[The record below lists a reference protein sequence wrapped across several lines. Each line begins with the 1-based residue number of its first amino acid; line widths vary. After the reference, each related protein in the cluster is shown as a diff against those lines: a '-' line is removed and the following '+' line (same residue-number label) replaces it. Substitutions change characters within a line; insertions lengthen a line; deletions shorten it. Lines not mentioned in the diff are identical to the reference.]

1 MTSRPT
7 PARGRDL
14 RRYPGFGL
22 LTWFCM
28 IFLYAPILI
37 MAIYSFNKI
46 RSITTWGGFSF
57 DWYAKAI
64 GNAAIQQATAN
75 SLIVAV
81 TASSVATLFATAA
94 ALAMVRGRRFR
105 GQEAAFGLISLP
117 LLVPEIISAVATLLF
132 FVAIGVT
139 LGMSSV
145 MLAHIVF
152 CIPFAYLPIA
162 ARLEGI
168 EPMYEEAA
176 RDLYADGWRAFYYVT
191 LPLLFP
197 GVVAGFML
205 AFIISL
211 DDFIITNM
219 VTGPGATTLPL
230 AIYGMVR
237 TGLTPEI
244 NAISTLLLCV
254 SMAFVTLSYVIGRKG
269 RQA

>member
-1 MTSRPT
+1 MSVRSA
-7 PARGRDL
+7 PARRRDL
-14 RRYPGFGL
+14 RRYPGFGM
-22 LTWFCM
+22 LTWVCM
-28 IFLYAPILI
+28 VFLYAPILV

-64 GNAAIQQATAN
+64 GNAAIQQATVN
-75 SLIVAV
+75 SLVVAV
-81 TASSVATLFATAA
+81 IASSMATLFATAA

-105 GQEAAFGLISLP
+105 GQEMAFSLINLP

-132 FVAIGVT
+132 FVAIGIT
-139 LGMSSV
+139 LGMTSV
-145 MLAHIVF
+145 MLAHVVF

-176 RDLYADGWRAFYYVT
+176 RDLYADGWQAFRYVT

-197 GVVAGFML
+197 GVIAGFML

-244 NAISTLLLCV
+244 NAISTLLLGV
-254 SMAFVTLSYVIGRKG
+254 SMLFVTLSYLIGRKG
-269 RQA
+269 GRA